1 MKNLIKQDYKAKTT
15 SFFLLKEGEK
25 IDQKYISFLKKSY
38 GKNKKDIRLCLHKNP
53 KAKHHDMIILQQRKN
68 FYTPHKHLKKG
79 ETYHIIQGS
88 MACVLLNNSGKITK
102 VCRLKKNEIF
112 RTPLNIFHTML
123 PITKY
128 VIYHESKTGPFLKKN
143 DSIYPK
149 WGKKLISDKR
159 LIEKFKKTIYK
170 HIN

>member
-1 MKNLIKQDYKAKTT
+1 
-15 SFFLLKEGEK
+15 
-25 IDQKYISFLKKSY
+25 
-38 GKNKKDIRLCLHKNP
+38 
-53 KAKHHDMIILQQRKN
+53 
-68 FYTPHKHLKKG
+68 
-79 ETYHIIQGS
+79 
-88 MACVLLNNSGKITK
+88 
-102 VCRLKKNEIF
+102 
-112 RTPLNIFHTML
+112 ML